1 MLVLTLPPPI
11 DNDNPVCIVFPMA
24 ANNPSAVLVVN
35 LFIML
40 YVTTRMYARYANG
53 DNK

>member
-1 MLVLTLPPPI
+1 MLLLTLPPPI
-11 DNDNPVCIVFPMA
+11 DNDNPVCIVFPMV

-40 YVTTRMYARYANG
+40 LCYDTYIAQYAND